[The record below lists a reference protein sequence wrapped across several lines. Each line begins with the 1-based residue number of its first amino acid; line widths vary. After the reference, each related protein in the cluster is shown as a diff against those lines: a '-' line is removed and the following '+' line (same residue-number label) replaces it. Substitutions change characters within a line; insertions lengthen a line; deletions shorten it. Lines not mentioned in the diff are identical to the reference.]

1 MLVRDCMTRH
11 PVMVSPDTL
20 ITEARRV
27 FVENEIGHLPV
38 VSDGKKLLGLITH
51 THFSMNMDTLD
62 SLDFWEISRKMS
74 DVKVKNVMIKAKK
87 IITVDPNT
95 TVEFAANLLSEH
107 NIGCLPVVDEENQVV
122 GMITT
127 IDLLRSYQEM
137 LGLPTPGVR
146 VTVRMPAKKRGYSE
160 FAKLISSIADQDWGV
175 MGIGTF
181 PTPNHPENYDAV
193 LKIPG
198 VSMESVRQVIE
209 SIPDQHIVDIREV
222 G

>member
-137 LGLPTPGVR
+137 LGLPTPGIR

>member
-198 VSMESVRQVIE
+198 VTMESVRQVIE

>member
-1 MLVRDCMTRH
+1 MTRH
-11 PVMVSPDTL
+11 PVMVSPETL

-27 FVENEIGHLPV
+27 FVENGIGHLPV

-95 TVEFAANLLSEH
+95 TVEFAANLLSEN

-146 VTVRMPAKKRGYSE
+146 VTVRMPAKKHGYSE

-181 PTPNHPENYDAV
+181 PTPNHPESYDAV
-193 LKIPG
+193 VKIPG
-198 VSMESVRQVIE
+198 VNIDAVRQVIE
-209 SIPDQHIVDIREV
+209 AIPEHHIVDIREV